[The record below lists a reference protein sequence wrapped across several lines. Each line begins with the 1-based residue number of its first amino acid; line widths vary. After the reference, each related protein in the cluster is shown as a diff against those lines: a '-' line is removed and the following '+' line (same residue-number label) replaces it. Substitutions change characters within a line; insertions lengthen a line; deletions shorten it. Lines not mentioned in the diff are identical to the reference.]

1 MNLTNTINIDLRFSG
16 SEDFEDFCL
25 RVFEKKLDF
34 NLKGGKI
41 PPEARKEENSSVYG
55 ILLDSGLLD
64 GTVRIDDEEYF
75 VEPAKN
81 YFSPLQHFHS
91 VVYRLSDIKFPETN
105 RTCLKSV
112 IKKSDCQHVKH
123 SNRSNKSSLYRKD
136 DQKLLKSLQRLVNK
150 HQRLDKRRKRLHKH
164 SHNGKR
170 HGTKQAR
177 GHHSRKKSKMFHHD
191 SDIFENFEYFKN
203 DVRNFPKYS
212 SKFSVNSKHRFE
224 QWFGDSTRPAHDYD
238 ISANRESSSSSSF
251 YENTFENQTSIETFT
266 FPSNRTDR
274 AINGFADGTTPSGT
288 TTARSKPEVFLE
300 DTHDVPY
307 WRELDAL
314 HYTEDGRTGSS
325 EPYGVR
331 SIQRTQW
338 NEDRGQRHVAVDRRK
353 STCLLYLQA
362 DHLFYQRMGSEEA
375 CIDAMTRHVQRV
387 NSIYRTTGT

>member
-1 MNLTNTINIDLRFSG
+1 MSHKQNHQSGLLYFSS
-16 SEDFEDFCL
+16 SEKCL
-25 RVFEKKLDF
+25 SCYE
-34 NLKGGKI
+34 G
-41 PPEARKEENSSVYG
+41 EENSSVHG

-105 RTCLKSV
+105 RTCMQSV
-112 IKKSDCQHVKH
+112 IKKSDCQHDKH
-123 SNRSNKSSLYRKD
+123 SKRSTRTNLYSTD
-136 DQKLLKSLQRLVNK
+136 DQKLHKSHQMLVNK
-150 HQRLDKRRKRLHKH
+150 HQKLKKRRKRLHKH
-164 SHNGKR
+164 SHHGKR
-170 HGTKQAR
+170 HGTKQTR
-177 GHHSRKKSKMFHHD
+177 DRSSRKKSKMYLAD
-191 SDIFENFEYFKN
+191 SEIFENFEYFKN
-203 DVRNFPKYS
+203 DVRDFPKYS
-212 SKFSVNSKHRFE
+212 SKFSMNSKHRFE
-224 QWFGDSTRPAHDYD
+224 QWFGDSTRPDPDYD
-238 ISANRESSSSSSF
+238 TSANRESSLSSSF
-251 YENTFENQTSIETFT
+251 NENIFENQTATETFT
-266 FPSNRTDR
+266 FPSNRTDLLTTS
-274 AINGFADGTTPSGT
+274 FEHGTTPSGT
-288 TTARSKPEVFLE
+288 TTVRSKPEVFLE
-300 DTHDVPY
+300 DTHDAPY

-387 NSIYRTTGT
+387 NSIYRTTGK